1 MVLVWFVDF
10 QNKIRTQQNKE
21 EFASLVERPSGLSER
36 CSEHVSCLVQV
47 DMPCTEQIAWST
59 LDSCGLKNVSSAHKI
74 CLCIFQKLPPQDSKL
89 YFHRMQHKPFSHMH
103 RLRSHLKRNHFRVRC
118 ELCLRSYLGALCQ
131 GTELVVCLLLP
142 TNKHHVNTRCTNIG
156 HDKHMMPRLGKSS
169 HWVDRKWKCFTAT
182 NQLVMLKLKSTFFFI

>member
-1 MVLVWFVDF
+1 MCWLARRVQLFQGKTKWTKNQKVFFMVLVWFVDF

-103 RLRSHLKRNHFRVRC
+103 RLRSHLKRNHFSQMRVMFTVVLGSSMPGNGAC
-118 ELCLRSYLGALCQ
+118 CLPAI
-131 GTELVVCLLLP
+131 
-142 TNKHHVNTRCTNIG
+142 TNK
-156 HDKHMMPRLGKSS
+156 
-169 HWVDRKWKCFTAT
+169 
-182 NQLVMLKLKSTFFFI
+182 